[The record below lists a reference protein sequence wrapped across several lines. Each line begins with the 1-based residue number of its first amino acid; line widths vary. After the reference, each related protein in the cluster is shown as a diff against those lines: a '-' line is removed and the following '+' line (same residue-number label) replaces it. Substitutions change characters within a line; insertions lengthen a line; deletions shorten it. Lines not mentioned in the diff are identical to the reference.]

1 MENFT
6 NQESQQQPQ
15 PQNNLILTDNSVE
28 ISLEIREQIT
38 RKIEELRAK
47 TGNKRIQAIVV
58 IGDEYDEKPL
68 YVAYFKRPNTM
79 QFSLWMNQAQK
90 DPVMANKTLAQG
102 TFVDGDKDLVD
113 NEDLFLYGAM
123 SKIAQLI
130 ESRNADLVK
139 LSSATK

>member
-1 MENFT
+1 MET
-6 NQESQQQPQ
+6 PINQETVQS
-15 PQNNLILTDNSVE
+15 NNLILTDNSVE
-28 ISLEIREQIT
+28 ISLDIREQIT
-38 RKIEELRAK
+38 KKIEELRTR

-90 DPVMANKTLAQG
+90 DPVMANKTLAQS
-102 TFVDGDKDLVD
+102 TYVDGDKELVD
-113 NEDLFLYGAM
+113 NEDLFLYGTM

-139 LSSATK
+139 LSSATR

>member
-1 MENFT
+1 MENPT
-6 NQESQQQPQ
+6 NQETSQQS
-15 PQNNLILTDNSVE
+15 NLILTENSVD
-28 ISLEIREQIT
+28 ISVEIREQIT
-38 RKIEELRAK
+38 KKIEELRTR

-90 DPVMANKTLAQG
+90 DPVMANKTLAQS
-102 TFVDGDKDLVD
+102 TFVDGDKELVD
-113 NEDLFLYGAM
+113 NEDLFLYGTM
-123 SKIAQLI
+123 SKIAQII

-139 LSSATK
+139 LSSAAK